1 VSGVRVVTAGRRR
14 PARRRP
20 AVFVGVV
27 LCCAVLIAFAV
38 VVQATSRGDD
48 GPRAIAASA
57 RPQLDRA
64 SAVKTV
70 VDLVVAAG
78 AAGAHSDRALGA
90 VQRRVYAATV
100 DPGLEALTL
109 RAAGQQRR
117 ALLRAA
123 PVGASLLERT
133 IPVGYQLTRFDAEG
147 ASVALW
153 TLQVAG
159 PDAGRRAPA
168 AWWLTTRVD
177 LVPEDGAWRVRR
189 AVAVQ
194 GPTPRLVRAQQA
206 GVGDVKAL
214 RGLLRTTRSLRHA
227 P

>member
-1 VSGVRVVTAGRRR
+1 MSGVRVVTAGRRR

-38 VVQATSRGDD
+38 VARATSRGDD
-48 GPRAIAASA
+48 GPRAAASA

-64 SAVKTV
+64 AAVETV

-78 AAGAHSDRALGA
+78 AAGAHSDRALRT

-117 ALLRAA
+117 ALLRAT
-123 PVGASLLERT
+123 PVGATLLERT

-177 LVPEDGAWRVRR
+177 LIPEDGAWRMRR

-194 GPTPRLVRAQQA
+194 GPAPRLVRAQQA
-206 GVGDVKAL
+206 GVGDVKEL
-214 RGLLRTTRSLRHA
+214 RGLLRTTRRLRHA